1 MVCGDHKNYTG
12 MFKILFKFATRN
24 RPQKF
29 MSVINELSSRLTDYE
44 NVIIL
49 VSIDDDDITMN
60 TDEIKNFILNHP
72 KNKIIKLFSSN
83 LKGKINATNRDIER
97 ISDWDILM
105 NIADDFEFPKE
116 NIDGLIRNYMMEYYP
131 DLDGVLHFPDGIQ
144 NQSLCTHPVMGRK
157 YYDRFGFVFNPIYK
171 SFYCDDELTQIA
183 QKMNKITFINDFIYL
198 HKHYSLVN
206 GQLSFTT
213 ENMDD
218 LDIENEKF
226 HSIDK
231 LKYLIRQRN
240 NFNII

>member
-1 MVCGDHKNYTG
+1 MSKITNT
-12 MFKILFKFATRN
+12 KILFKFATRN
-24 RPQKF
+24 RPKKF
-29 MSVINELSSRLTDYE
+29 MSVLNELCSRISDYE
-44 NVIIL
+44 NVTIL
-49 VSIDDDDITMN
+49 VSIDDDDISMN
-60 TDEIKNFILNHP
+60 SEEIKNFISNHLQS
-72 KNKIIKLFSSN
+72 NIIKLFSSN
-83 LKGKINATNRDIER
+83 LKGKINATNRDIEH

-116 NIDGLIRNYMMEYYP
+116 NIDVLIRNYMMEHYP

-144 NQSLCTHPVMGRK
+144 NKQLCTHPVMGRK

-171 SFYCDDELTQIA
+171 SFYCDTELTQIA
-183 QKMNKITFINDFIYL
+183 QKMNKITYIDDFIYL

-206 GQLSFTT
+206 GQLSFGR

-226 HSIDK
+226 HSIDN